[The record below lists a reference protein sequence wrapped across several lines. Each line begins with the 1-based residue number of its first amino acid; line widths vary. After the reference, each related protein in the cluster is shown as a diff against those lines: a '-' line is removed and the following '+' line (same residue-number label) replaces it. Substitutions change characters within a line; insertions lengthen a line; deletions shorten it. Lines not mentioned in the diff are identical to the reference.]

1 MRVLAFAALL
11 AALALAG
18 CVDIG
23 SPAVQASG
31 GATPRPKTV
40 VVSDFTISSDLAVI
54 DHGFSTR
61 LESSG
66 GNYPILE
73 RRGHVAARVNDEIVA
88 TIVADLRAAG
98 LQARPG
104 GEGALANRDDVMLVS
119 GRLRPKDE
127 TAQKLPYG
135 FGPGRGGVVADMNL
149 ARFAWGAKK
158 PLFSFSAEGA
168 RAPKSVVAAERAKNR
183 DAEIAK
189 ALTAENTVAV
199 RLSPEVEVQ
208 ARSLGDAIAAQIVAY
223 ARTQNWVKEPVVAT
237 EAPKKKKA

>member
-1 MRVLAFAALL
+1 MRFLAFAALT

-18 CVDIG
+18 CAGTDSLG
-23 SPAVQASG
+23 VQTSA
-31 GATPRPKTV
+31 GAAARPKTV
-40 VVSDFTISSDLAVI
+40 VVSDFMISSDLAVI

-61 LESSG
+61 LERG
-66 GNYPILE
+66 GGDYPILE
-73 RRGHVAARVNDEIVA
+73 RRRHVAERVNDEIVA

-104 GEGALANRDDVMLVS
+104 GEGAERDDALLVS

-127 TAQKLPYG
+127 DKAAPKLPYG
-135 FGPGRGGVVADMNL
+135 FGPGRSGVVADMNL
-149 ARFAWGAKK
+149 ARFSWGSRK
-158 PLFSFSAEGA
+158 PLLSFSAEGA
-168 RAPKSVVAAERAKNR
+168 RKLKATEQGKSR

-189 ALTAENTVAV
+189 VLVVENAV
-199 RLSPEVEVQ
+199 PQKLSPEVEAQ
-208 ARSLGDAIAAQIVAY
+208 ARSLGDAIAAQILAY